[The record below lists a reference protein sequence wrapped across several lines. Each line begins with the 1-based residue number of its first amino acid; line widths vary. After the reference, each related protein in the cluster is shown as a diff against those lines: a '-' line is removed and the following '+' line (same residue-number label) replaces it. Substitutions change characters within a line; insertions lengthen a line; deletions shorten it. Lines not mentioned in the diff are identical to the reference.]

1 MGTMAKAVVMP
12 RSDVMTTESTFIVWL
27 KDVGEPV
34 EIGEPLFQVETEK
47 SVLDIESLYEG
58 VLLETFAEPGQVYG
72 IGVPIGIIG
81 SPGEK
86 YDREAL
92 LGRKE
97 NSE

>member
-1 MGTMAKAVVMP
+1 MAKAVVMP
-12 RSDVMTTESTFIVWL
+12 RSDVMTTESTFIGWL
-27 KDVGEPV
+27 KEVGEPV

-58 VLLETFAEPGQVYG
+58 VLLETFAEPGQTYG

-81 SPGEK
+81 EPGEE

-92 LGRKE
+92 IGKSGGGE
-97 NSE
+97 